1 MVRVVA
7 ILAAGITAAFT
18 LAPASASPAGSGS
31 AVTVT
36 FSAAEQA
43 AAVRYWTP
51 ARLAAMA
58 GPPRGTASAVTFDG
72 VPTVGALFLSASASE
87 NFCTASVVD
96 SRGED
101 LLLTAAHCV
110 DYGGGGNYSQNMV
123 YIPDWHRGQRPYGI
137 WPVRSISVAKAWNSS
152 ANVND
157 DFAFLTV
164 SAPKGQHLPIQRVTG
179 GLKLRVSSGYRHSDV
194 VPIGYDM
201 TGGGLPVSCRTK
213 TFYARPDQQ
222 EFLCNG
228 YTDGASGGP
237 WITGFSK
244 RTGTG
249 TVIGDIG
256 GYQQGGNL
264 AWTGYSPYFTSVTEQ
279 LYLQAERALRRV
291 A

>member
-7 ILAAGITAAFT
+7 ILTAGITAAFAFSPT
-18 LAPASASPAGSGS
+18 SSPARHGPDSP
-31 AVTVT
+31 VTVT

-51 ARLAAMA
+51 ERLAAMA
-58 GPPRGTASAVTFDG
+58 GPPRGTSNAVTFDG

-87 NFCTASVVD
+87 NVCTASVVD
-96 SRGED
+96 SHGQD

-110 DYGGGGNYSQNMV
+110 DYGGDGNYAQNMV

-137 WPVRSISVAKAWNSS
+137 WPVRSISVTKAWNSS

-164 SAPKGQHLPIQRVTG
+164 STPKGQHLPIQRVTG
-179 GLKLRVSSGYRHSDV
+179 GLRLSVNSGYRHSDV

-201 TGGGLPVSCRTK
+201 TGGGLPVRCRTK
-213 TFYARPDQQ
+213 SFYARPDQQ

-237 WITGFSK
+237 WITGFNP

-279 LYLQAERALRRV
+279 LYQQAVSR
-291 A
+291 